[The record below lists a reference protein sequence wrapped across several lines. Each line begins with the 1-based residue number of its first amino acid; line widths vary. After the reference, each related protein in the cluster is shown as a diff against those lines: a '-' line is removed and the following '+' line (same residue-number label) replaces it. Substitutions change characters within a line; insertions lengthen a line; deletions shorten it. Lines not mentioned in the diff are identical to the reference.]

1 MFKRILTLL
10 LALMLSAGAALA
22 EGNNLCLVD
31 GDYANPD
38 GTYASSIAGAN
49 GWAYLIVNR
58 IIGSSQP
65 WLARWQP
72 GMDAPEK
79 MADLITPQ
87 QASSDGDWSP
97 YVQKMFTDG
106 SQVYGISQ
114 EGHVTLLVDQ
124 NGEAALRRQ
133 CKLDVSGLS
142 TDYGDYQEYDIW
154 GSVFAREG
162 KLYLLSYRY
171 SANGF
176 QEYTLSV
183 FDLSTGERLS
193 STEKTDLRLI
203 APYNDAQMLALVL
216 PGGQEFDEQ
225 TGKPMPFSL
234 SVVNLEGEMEQSL
247 VTFDENDYLYQV
259 PALCYDEGS
268 QTVYYIQEAVVRGL
282 SAQGGEPATYA
293 YLPETSFS
301 SDGNDLVVVGGEAA
315 VTRNFDRVSVRQLDA
330 QAASL
335 GALTLA
341 GVSGT
346 DAHSAV
352 IQEHP
357 EIPLRLIND
366 FYSDIE
372 KIATAMISGDDAVDL
387 MMLNYT
393 YTPVERLIE
402 KGYAAD
408 LSAMPSVMALVERM
422 PAFLKDACLKDG
434 KVYFLPASAS
444 GTTLG
449 YRVEA
454 LEALGLT
461 EDDLPKTYPELFDF
475 CVNFEDN
482 YGAQHPEVSLV
493 SDVGFR
499 ETLMNLIVN
508 QYIAYQLKTT
518 GSIRFDTPL
527 FRELISG
534 LEAVDFSPWDPY
546 DLYGSDVWNQS
557 DVIDEFYEENR
568 LGLLMMEGVSPSS
581 FGSSNAYSR
590 LILLSLDDGLEPI
603 VPITSLEGF
612 VLNPRS
618 ARADLAEKYLAAYLQ
633 NLPWHDNIMF
643 FEDANDAVPNPYYE
657 ANLTFMEQTIEE
669 LEKQLAAAAPENRAE
684 LEDALQ
690 LNREYLETIENERY
704 YLDEDS
710 ISRYRQSVEPY
721 LYPLPQTPLTSSEE
735 SSNFNQLMRQYQD
748 HAIDLDTYIQEMDR
762 RIRLIQLEGL

>member
-97 YVQKMFTDG
+97 YVKKMFTDG

-133 CKLDVSGLS
+133 CKLDLSGLS

-247 VTFDENDYLYQV
+247 VTFDENDYLYTLDGESLDFDDVLDQIE
-259 PALCYDEGS
+259 ALTNEGD
-268 QTVYYIQEAVVRGL
+268 A
-282 SAQGGEPATYA
+282 
-293 YLPETSFS
+293 
-301 SDGNDLVVVGGEAA
+301 SD
-315 VTRNFDRVSVRQLDA
+315 
-330 QAASL
+330 ASL
-335 GALTLA
+335 
-341 GVSGT
+341 S
-346 DAHSAV
+346 
-352 IQEHP
+352 
-357 EIPLRLIND
+357 
-366 FYSDIE
+366 
-372 KIATAMISGDDAVDL
+372 
-387 MMLNYT
+387 
-393 YTPVERLIE
+393 
-402 KGYAAD
+402 
-408 LSAMPSVMALVERM
+408 
-422 PAFLKDACLKDG
+422 
-434 KVYFLPASAS
+434 
-444 GTTLG
+444 LG
-449 YRVEA
+449 
-454 LEALGLT
+454 
-461 EDDLPKTYPELFDF
+461 
-475 CVNFEDN
+475 
-482 YGAQHPEVSLV
+482 
-493 SDVGFR
+493 
-499 ETLMNLIVN
+499 
-508 QYIAYQLKTT
+508 
-518 GSIRFDTPL
+518 
-527 FRELISG
+527 ELISFTFRAEG
-534 LEAVDFSPWDPY
+534 WDDVELVIYSYDSSTCVAVINGEVLRFTSRTDA
-546 DLYGSDVWNQS
+546 
-557 DVIDEFYEENR
+557 EE
-568 LGLLMMEGVSPSS
+568 LC
-581 FGSSNAYSR
+581 
-590 LILLSLDDGLEPI
+590 
-603 VPITSLEGF
+603 
-612 VLNPRS
+612 
-618 ARADLAEKYLAAYLQ
+618 
-633 NLPWHDNIMF
+633 
-643 FEDANDAVPNPYYE
+643 DAVS
-657 ANLTFMEQTIEE
+657 ALLT
-669 LEKQLAAAAPENRAE
+669 A
-684 LEDALQ
+684 
-690 LNREYLETIENERY
+690 
-704 YLDEDS
+704 
-710 ISRYRQSVEPY
+710 
-721 LYPLPQTPLTSSEE
+721 
-735 SSNFNQLMRQYQD
+735 
-748 HAIDLDTYIQEMDR
+748 
-762 RIRLIQLEGL
+762 